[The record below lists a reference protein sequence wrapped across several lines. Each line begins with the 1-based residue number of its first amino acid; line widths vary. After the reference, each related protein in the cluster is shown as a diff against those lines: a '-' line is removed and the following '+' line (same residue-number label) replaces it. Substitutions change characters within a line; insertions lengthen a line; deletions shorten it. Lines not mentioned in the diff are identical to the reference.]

1 MKKSRLFFLL
11 VLAVI
16 GITAVCYAHELSDIS
31 FAEIPLL
38 HAEDQDTIGSVSKK
52 QKYQES
58 DTVLTDFILENQAGS
73 LRIASIGRRLLP
85 GATVKTPQNIF
96 LELSSIHEFTSGTY
110 RIHNELI
117 PFITVF
123 ISDTTPSRDGPSA
136 A

>member
-52 QKYQES
+52 QKYQET
-58 DTVLTDFILENQAGS
+58 DTVLTDFS

>member
-31 FAEIPLL
+31 FAEVPLL

-52 QKYQES
+52 QKYQET

-110 RIHNELI
+110 RIHNE
-117 PFITVF
+117 
-123 ISDTTPSRDGPSA
+123 
-136 A
+136 

>member
-52 QKYQES
+52 QKYQET

-73 LRIASIGRRLLP
+73 LRIASIGRR
-85 GATVKTPQNIF
+85 ATVKTPQNIF

>member
-31 FAEIPLL
+31 FAEVPLL

-52 QKYQES
+52 QKYQET

-85 GATVKTPQNIF
+85 GATGKTPQNIF
-96 LELSSIHEFTSGTY
+96 PPSMNSHPALTG
-110 RIHNELI
+110 
-117 PFITVF
+117 FITN
-123 ISDTTPSRDGPSA
+123 
-136 A
+136 